1 MGPLFFE
8 VLHRLAHVLGGGGI
22 ELLEADIT
30 HLDAISTG
38 VDLVVDGM
46 ELNALPSK
54 GQLQGLSLALEG
66 EGHRGARLTTDQ
78 LDGILSTHALGRLAV
93 DRHNHI
99 LGLNASSRSGR
110 TFNR

>member
-1 MGPLFFE
+1 M
-8 VLHRLAHVLGGGGI
+8 
-22 ELLEADIT
+22 LEADIT

-46 ELNALPSK
+46 ELDALTRK
-54 GQLQGLSLALEG
+54 GHLQGLSLALEG
-66 EGHRGARLTTDQ
+66 EGHGGASLTTNQ
-78 LDGILSTHALGRLAV
+78 LDGILGAHALGRLAV

-99 LGLNASSRSGR
+99 LGLNASPRCGR